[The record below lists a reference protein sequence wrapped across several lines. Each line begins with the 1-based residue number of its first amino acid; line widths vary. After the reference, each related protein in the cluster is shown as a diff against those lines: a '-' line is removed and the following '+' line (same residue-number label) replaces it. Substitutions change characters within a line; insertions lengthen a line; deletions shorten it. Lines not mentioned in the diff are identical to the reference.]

1 MVNELECSLV
11 IKFSQ
16 RLSTKLINTLLFSLL
31 FSLPVF
37 GKELVLVSS
46 TEASYKPLSSFEV
59 RKIFLGYTIK
69 RNNTPLIAIRNKS
82 NKQSYQIF
90 LQKVIHMSARNY
102 ERRLMSKTFRT
113 GIPSVS
119 SIDTLP
125 ELTNKLLSNKFILS
139 VMWLKDVE
147 VNNNL
152 KVVQVVWAEEQ

>member
-1 MVNELECSLV
+1 
-11 IKFSQ
+11 
-16 RLSTKLINTLLFSLL
+16 
-31 FSLPVF
+31 
-37 GKELVLVSS
+37 
-46 TEASYKPLSSFEV
+46 
-59 RKIFLGYTIK
+59 
-69 RNNTPLIAIRNKS
+69 
-82 NKQSYQIF
+82 
-90 LQKVIHMSARNY
+90 
-102 ERRLMSKTFRT
+102 MSKTFRT